1 MKGFS
6 SKWCS
11 RIEQVVTKRSVGI
24 KVNNEIGHNF
34 QTKKG
39 VRQGDPL
46 SPILFNL
53 IVDMLAILISRS
65 KELGH
70 VPGVVRHLV
79 DDSLSILQY
88 ADDTIIFLENDQQG
102 AKNMKPL
109 LCAFE
114 QLSDLKI
121 NFHKSELFCY
131 GAAKD
136 HEEEYMQIFGCRMG
150 SFPFRYLGIPMNH
163 RELRNLD
170 WKEVEERF
178 EKKLSNWKGK
188 LLSSGGRLILINSVL
203 SSLSIFM
210 LSFF

>member
-11 RIEQVVTKRSVGI
+11 QIEQVVTKGSVGI

-53 IVDMLAILISRS
+53 IVDMLAILVSRS

-88 ADDTIIFLENDQQG
+88 ADDN
-102 AKNMKPL
+102 
-109 LCAFE
+109 
-114 QLSDLKI
+114 
-121 NFHKSELFCY
+121 NFS
-131 GAAKD
+131 
-136 HEEEYMQIFGCRMG
+136 
-150 SFPFRYLGIPMNH
+150 
-163 RELRNLD
+163 
-170 WKEVEERF
+170 
-178 EKKLSNWKGK
+178 
-188 LLSSGGRLILINSVL
+188 
-203 SSLSIFM
+203 
-210 LSFF
+210 